1 MTSAH
6 ATVHATA
13 LASGLRVGAGLAMR
27 TVPVRVSAAPD
38 DSRDDDSGRRPA
50 ASSLGGA
57 AIARSRSRV
66 SSDRPPPRTVF
77 DTVFEASSSAL
88 RYVRVRG

>member
-27 TVPVRVSAAPD
+27 TVPVRVSAAPV

-50 ASSLGGA
+50 ASLGGA
-57 AIARSRSRV
+57 VIARSRSRV